1 MQLNKEL
8 NIWVKNVHVFGRTE
22 MALHSWTL
30 VLLKLGDSVTEES
43 DDQLLTSETHAYNH
57 QERKSI
63 DFYLFWSLNKTL
75 NFNFTN
81 EPKLMTYNGIKD
93 KKMQIIKVPPNEARL
108 SL

>member
-8 NIWVKNVHVFGRTE
+8 NIWLKNVHVFGRTE

-57 QERKSI
+57 
-63 DFYLFWSLNKTL
+63 
-75 NFNFTN
+75 
-81 EPKLMTYNGIKD
+81 
-93 KKMQIIKVPPNEARL
+93 
-108 SL
+108 